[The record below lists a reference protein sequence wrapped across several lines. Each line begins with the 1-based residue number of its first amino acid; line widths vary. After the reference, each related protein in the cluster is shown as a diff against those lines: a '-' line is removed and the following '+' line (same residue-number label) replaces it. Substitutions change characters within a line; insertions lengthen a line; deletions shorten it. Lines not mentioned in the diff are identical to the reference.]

1 MKTVILCGG
10 MGTRLREETEFR
22 PKSMVEIGGR
32 PILWHIMK
40 GYASHGLNDF
50 ILCLGYR
57 ADVIKSYF
65 FNYHLLNQDFTIRLG
80 SPDRVSFHGNHLE
93 HDWNITLADTGID
106 ALTGARVKRIQPYIT
121 EDTFMLT
128 YGDGVAD
135 VDIRKLLDFH
145 RAHGKI
151 GTVTGV
157 RPPSRF
163 GELQL
168 ESDQVV
174 QFSEKP
180 QVSSGF
186 INGGFFVFNKGF
198 FNYVSE
204 DDTCALEGAPLEQ
217 LARDGELKVYTHTG
231 FWQCMDT
238 SRDLKRLRELWESGQ
253 PQWKVW
259 R

>member
-22 PKSMVEIGGR
+22 PKSMVEVGGR
-32 PILWHIMK
+32 PLLWHIMK
-40 GYASHGLNDF
+40 LYASHGFTDF

-57 ADVIKSYF
+57 SDAIKQYF
-65 FNYHLLNQDFTIRLG
+65 FNYQFINQDFTIRLG
-80 SPDRVSFHGNHLE
+80 SPERIAFHGNHLE

-106 ALTGARVKRIQPYIT
+106 ALTGARVKKIQRYIT
-121 EDTFMLT
+121 EETFMLT

-135 VDIRKLLDFH
+135 VNIKKLLEFH
-145 RAHGKI
+145 RSHGKI

-168 ESDQVV
+168 QADQVI

-186 INGGFFVFNKGF
+186 INGGFFVFQKEF
-198 FNYVSE
+198 FNYVS
-204 DDTCALEGAPLEQ
+204 DGNSCSLEGVPLER
-217 LARDGELKVYTHTG
+217 LAQDGQLKVYTHTG

-259 R
+259 D